1 MRLQAEGNYCHSCGA
16 QIAWVQTIAGKWM
29 PLDPDPRDD
38 GNVRLD
44 KDGVAF
50 VGNDMRAADPPT
62 YVSHFAT
69 CTHPQRHRKR

>member
-1 MRLQAEGNYCHSCGA
+1 MSLEPTSTCRSCGA
-16 QIAWVQTIAGKWM
+16 PIAWAETIAGKRM
-29 PLDPDPRDD
+29 PLDPEPRDD

-50 VGNDMRAADPPT
+50 VGTDMLAADPPS

-69 CTHPQRHRKR
+69 CSHPQRHRKR